1 MKNEKENDK
10 NKKVK
15 TPNNKQKKKEN
26 TEGKNPMK
34 NSRDNTQKR
43 MRENCAEGYK
53 TGLYRSIE
61 AHQNRTIGLVH

>member
-1 MKNEKENDK
+1 MFLTNIQPKYLKCHLFKKVSMYMKNEKENDK

-34 NSRDNTQKR
+34 NSRDNT
-43 MRENCAEGYK
+43 
-53 TGLYRSIE
+53 
-61 AHQNRTIGLVH
+61 